1 MRVIIPVARI
11 SCFIRKF
18 ISFTRRSIMEKEWYK
33 EMSVYQIWPRSF
45 CDGNGDG
52 IGDLKGV
59 ISKLDYIK
67 SLGVDAIW
75 FSPLYPSPNADYGY
89 DIADYKDISPD
100 YGTLDEFKTL
110 LDEAHKRGLKVIMD
124 LVVNHTSDQ
133 HKWFLESK
141 KGDDNPYHDYYFW
154 RKGKKNG
161 KEPNNWRS
169 TFQGKAWEYCK
180 ELDEYY
186 LHVFAK
192 GQPDLNMDNPK
203 VRQEVKDI
211 MRFWLD
217 MGVDGFRE
225 DVITFISKKPGL
237 PNGFPLPT
245 ATGIEHYMNG
255 PHLKEYLR
263 EFKDV
268 LDEYDCFTVGEAP
281 MMTTKRALEFIKEGD
296 GQLLNTMFHFEHMS
310 CDNVI
315 TNWIK
320 TKFKP
325 QKLKKVYARWQ
336 NDLYGKAWNALY
348 IENHDQPR
356 IISRYGSE
364 KYRVESGKMLATMY
378 ILQSGTPFIYQG
390 QEIGMLNA
398 NIPTIDRYKDVSA
411 INTYA
416 LFRKFGF
423 SDKFTMKLCM
433 YASRDN
439 ARTPMQWNAEK
450 NAGFTTADKAWFD
463 EVNPNYTE
471 INVEAAEKDENSILN
486 YYRKLLKFRKEHDI
500 VKYGDFE
507 LLTTDKNIFA
517 YIRTYENQKL
527 LVINSFSEV
536 ELPFR
541 APFDFDMKSAELV
554 LSNYDNCRIIHNG
567 FITKP
572 YETRT
577 YLLTK

>member
-1 MRVIIPVARI
+1 
-11 SCFIRKF
+11 
-18 ISFTRRSIMEKEWYK
+18 MENKQWYK

-67 SLGVDAIW
+67 SIGVDAIW

-161 KEPNNWRS
+161 KEPNNWKS

-336 NDLYGKAWNALY
+336 NDLYGEAWNALY

-439 ARTPMQWNAEK
+439 ARTPMQWSAEK

-463 EVNPNYTE
+463 EINPNYTE

-486 YYRKLLKFRKEHDI
+486 YYRKLLQFRKEHDI

-507 LLTTDKNIFA
+507 LL
-517 YIRTYENQKL
+517 
-527 LVINSFSEV
+527 
-536 ELPFR
+536 
-541 APFDFDMKSAELV
+541 
-554 LSNYDNCRIIHNG
+554 
-567 FITKP
+567 
-572 YETRT
+572 
-577 YLLTK
+577 